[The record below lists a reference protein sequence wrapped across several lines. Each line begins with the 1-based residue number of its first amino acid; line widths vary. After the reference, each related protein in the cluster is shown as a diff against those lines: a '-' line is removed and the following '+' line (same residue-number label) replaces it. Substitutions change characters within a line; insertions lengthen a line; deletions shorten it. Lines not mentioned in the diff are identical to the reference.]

1 MPALRKG
8 KEERER
14 EGKRF
19 HPDDFHEMIIVEF
32 FFFFFFVIGTRS
44 RVQRSF

>member
-14 EGKRF
+14 ERGGKRF

-32 FFFFFFVIGTRS
+32 FFFFFS
-44 RVQRSF
+44 